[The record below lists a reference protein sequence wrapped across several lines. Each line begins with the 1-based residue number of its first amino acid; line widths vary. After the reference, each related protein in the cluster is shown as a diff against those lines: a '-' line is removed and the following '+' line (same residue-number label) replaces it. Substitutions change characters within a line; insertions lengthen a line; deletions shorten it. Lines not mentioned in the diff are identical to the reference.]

1 MFAKKKNAMHFTVNG
16 KLTNKKILTH
26 DKYTKK
32 IHNPQNHSLKSEEKI
47 PVNLTTN
54 RYHNN

>member
-1 MFAKKKNAMHFTVNG
+1 MHFTANG

-32 IHNPQNHSLKSEEKI
+32 IHNSQNHSLKSEEKI

-54 RYHNN
+54 RYHHN